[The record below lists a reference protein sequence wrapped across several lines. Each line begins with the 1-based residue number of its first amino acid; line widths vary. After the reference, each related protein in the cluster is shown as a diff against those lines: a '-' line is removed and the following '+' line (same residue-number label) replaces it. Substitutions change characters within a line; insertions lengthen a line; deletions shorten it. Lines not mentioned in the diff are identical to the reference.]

1 MIPFAILSGKIKTK
15 TDEKEIRL
23 LELSPDYFTFRL
35 LKEQAQKYVQQL
47 SDAGQQGNIV
57 LSFFQFQKR
66 SYHEVILD
74 CAKDVSKIEL
84 MPQKQMEGLVFEI
97 RVDVKNEEYRI
108 YTERFNKE
116 YLNYIYLKID
126 ETEADVSKALVGYPA
141 EKEQTFSDTLK
152 KQRESWTSVS
162 DETKRSLAERADG
175 IELDNP
181 AWYQA
186 YLSKPLKNFI
196 SLYWE
201 SSGWIDIDLCKV
213 TLRVPKYF
221 LSLIHI

>member
-15 TDEKEIRL
+15 TDVKEIRL

-47 SDAGQQGNIV
+47 SD
-57 LSFFQFQKR
+57 
-66 SYHEVILD
+66 EVILN
-74 CAKDVSKIEL
+74 CTLDVVKIEL
-84 MPQKQMEGLVFEI
+84 MPQKQMEGLVCEI

-116 YLNYIYLKID
+116 YLNYIYLKLD
-126 ETEADVSKALVGYPA
+126 ETEADMSKALVGYPS
-141 EKEQTFSDTLK
+141 EKEQTYSDTLK
-152 KQRESWTSVS
+152 KQRAAWSQVP
-162 DETKRSLAERADG
+162 DETKKSLAERVDG

-186 YLSKPLKNFI
+186 YQSKPL
-196 SLYWE
+196 
-201 SSGWIDIDLCKV
+201 
-213 TLRVPKYF
+213 
-221 LSLIHI
+221 